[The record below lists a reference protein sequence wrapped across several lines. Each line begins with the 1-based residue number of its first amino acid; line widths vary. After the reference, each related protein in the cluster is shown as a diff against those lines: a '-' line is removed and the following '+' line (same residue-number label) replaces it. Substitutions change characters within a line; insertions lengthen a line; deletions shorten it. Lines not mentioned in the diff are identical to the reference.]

1 MVNIV
6 KLHRSVRSPS
16 PHQRLRQSCG
26 ISGIPVSSLCSNSNS
41 QFSKLVFCIL
51 SQRLTYRIRSRINN
65 LHFSTYA
72 VFFADSV
79 FSFFPAGIL
88 KNFYRS
94 LKIVLCF
101 CLLVIPG
108 HFVTY
113 AVCGS
118 SVAVQ
123 YIVDHFFTVDS
134 NVDRAS
140 YFHITGKVISCH
152 YSVFFFC
159 RSCRKI
165 KSTVI
170 NCIYTEQ
177 LISVDFR
184 IRIGSCSMRYVYR
197 SGLSCRKSCILF
209 HKKNRNLFHLWFFS
223 VIIRIG
229 LKDHLLP
236 LIPLLHDITS

>member
-16 PHQRLRQSCG
+16 PHQRLRQSCS
-26 ISGIPVSSLCSNSNS
+26 ISGIPVSSLCSDSNS

-51 SQRLTYRIRSRINN
+51 SQRLTYRIRCRINN
-65 LHFSTYA
+65 LHFRTYT
-72 VFFADSV
+72 VFFTDSV
-79 FSFFPAGIL
+79 LAFFPAGIL
-88 KNFYRS
+88 KDLYSS

-101 CLLVIPG
+101 CLIIIPG
-108 HFVTY
+108 HLVTY
-113 AVCGS
+113 AVCRCS
-118 SVAVQ
+118 IAVQ
-123 YIVDHFFTVDS
+123 HIVDHFFTVDS
-134 NVDRAS
+134 NVDSPS
-140 YFHITGKVISCH
+140 YFHIAGKIISCH

-177 LISVDFR
+177 LISLYFR
-184 IRIGSCSMRYVYR
+184 IRIGGCRMRHVYR
-197 SGLSCRKSCILF
+197 SGLCCRKSRVLF

-223 VIIRIG
+223 VIIRVG